1 MIMETDRE
9 VCLMIT
15 ELAKR
20 IDDHVRSH
28 LHGMNLTPTQAVA
41 LRELKTPLT
50 MRELATRMACEASNV
65 TFVVDKLEDHGLVE
79 RTPHPDDRRA
89 KRVALTAE
97 GKALRSRLMRQL
109 TKDSPL
115 DPLDADER
123 QRLQDLLVKAVRTTN
138 T

>member
-1 MIMETDRE
+1 MIVETDRE

-20 IDDHVRSH
+20 INDHLRSH
-28 LHGMNLTPTQAVA
+28 LHGMNLTASQAAA

-65 TFVVDKLEDHGLVE
+65 TFVVDKLELGGLVE

-89 KRVALTAE
+89 KRVSLTAD
-97 GKALRSRLMRQL
+97 GKALRTRLMRQL

-115 DPLDADER
+115 DPLSAEER
-123 QRLQDLLVKAVRTTN
+123 HRLQDLLVKAVRT
-138 T
+138 